1 MKGYTVIGRLASPK
15 GTSGHLKALLE
26 TDKEGFDHIEAF
38 FIEDRNGLPLPCFIE
53 SIEWESDH
61 ALIKFEEVR
70 NKEEAYELAGRM
82 LYLPSEMVEEGPS
95 EAEGKYGYLDGYEIR
110 DEQHGVLGKIE
121 EVLQMP
127 GQELALLY
135 FHNRELLIPL
145 NEDLILKIDKKHQRV
160 DMRLPDG
167 LITLYLDEN

>member
-38 FIEDRNGLPLPCFIE
+38 FIEDSNGLPLPCFIE
-53 SIEWESDH
+53 SIDWEPDH
-61 ALIKFEEVR
+61 ALIKFEEVSS
-70 NKEEAYELAGRM
+70 KEEAYELAGRV
-82 LYLPSEMVEEGPS
+82 LYLPSEMVEEGPP
-95 EAEGKYGYLDGYEIR
+95 ETEGNYGYLSGYEIC
-110 DEQHGVLGKIE
+110 DEQNGVLGKIE

-135 FHNRELLIPL
+135 FHDRELLVPL
-145 NEDLILKIDKKHQRV
+145 NEDLILNIDKKQQRV

-167 LITLYLDEN
+167 LLDLYLDED